1 MDTRSNPSWSARLWL
16 SVVVALLLLPALFT
30 QARASA
36 VGQLSLQC
44 SEREGIFCAEQADIP
59 SYEYVGHDEPSLLFY
74 SDERGSGFHNVWRMR
89 LPKDPLQLP
98 QQDGK
103 GTTWNFQLHPA
114 FWFGMAMC
122 DSQSFPEFTDKCK
135 PDTDSNIFDS
145 SDPGSP
151 HYIGKHPGTAF
162 MEMQF
167 YPPGWITGNSLTQWT
182 AALNIDSLS
191 ENGNTGQGNNAHCGG
206 AIEYVNFAYIQTD
219 GVPPGPPNPLLQNGN
234 TFTVTGKTLFMNPGD
249 ELLVVEE
256 DTAHGLKIT
265 IKDLTSG
272 ASGFMVSSAANGFG
286 QILFDPTGTNCDPK
300 THNIPYDFHP
310 MYATSSEHTRVPW
323 AAHSYNIAFSD
334 EIGHFEYCS
343 SVDAEGGNCTS
354 SGTSDPAGID
364 DAFCFDAAFA
374 TSFHLIPIGGCI
386 DSDVDFDGVP
396 YRSATWPGTLADTGL
411 DHVLHAEP
419 VIFSSPVFRDG
430 RGRAKDFDRVAFEAD
445 LPRIET
451 NTTPPC
457 QRHISNPADPSPGSG
472 CVNPA
477 AGADFYPIYT
487 TRVTWDGKCQW
498 QLGGAHLPF
507 TAKTFGGTS
516 TSEYGPLLVLAYPGT
531 NGQPSFRFN
540 NFRRVLD
547 ENPCSARQGDDD

>member
-1 MDTRSNPSWSARLWL
+1 MDTRLNPSWSTRLW
-16 SVVVALLLLPALFT
+16 SSAIVALLMMPVLLT
-30 QARASA
+30 QARAS
-36 VGQLSLQC
+36 VGQQTLQC
-44 SEREGIFCAEQADIP
+44 GEREGIFCAEQADIP

-74 SDERGSGFHNVWRMR
+74 SDKNGSGFNNIWRMR

-98 QQDGK
+98 RQDGT

-122 DSQSFPEFTDKCK
+122 DSQSYPEFTSQCK
-135 PDTDSNIFDS
+135 PDSDANIFDS
-145 SDPGSP
+145 PNPASP

-191 ENGNTGQGNNAHCGG
+191 QNANNGRGNNAACGG
-206 AIEYVNFAYIQTD
+206 AVEYVNFAFIQTD
-219 GVPPGPPNPLLQNGN
+219 GHPPGPPNPLLQNGSTFSVN
-234 TFTVTGKTLFMNPGD
+234 TNTLFMNPGD
-249 ELLVVEE
+249 ELLVTEE
-256 DTAHGLKIT
+256 DTPHGLKIT

-272 ASGFMVSSAANGFG
+272 ASGFMVASAANGFG
-286 QILFDPTGTNCDPK
+286 QILYDPDGTTCDPA

-343 SVDAEGGNCTS
+343 AVDTEGGNCLS
-354 SGTSDPAGID
+354 SGTSDPPGLD
-364 DAFCFDAAFA
+364 DAFCFDAGF
-374 TSFHLIPIGGCI
+374 SQSIGFIPLGGCI

-396 YRSATWPGTLADTGL
+396 YRKDTWPGTLADKGL

-419 VIFSSPVFRDG
+419 VIFSSPLFSAG
-430 RGRAKDFDRVAFEAD
+430 RGHARDYDRVAFEAD

-477 AGADFYPIYT
+477 VGADFYPIYT
-487 TRVTWDGKCQW
+487 TRVTWDGTCQW

-507 TAKTFGGTS
+507 TAQKFGGTS
-516 TSEYGPLLVLAYPGT
+516 TAEYGPLLTLAYASA

-547 ENPCSARQGDDD
+547 ENPCTAGHGGND